1 MNAVIYTRVSTRE
14 QAQNGFSLNRQAE
27 ECERFARNSN
37 YDIAAI
43 FVEEGASAKTQR
55 RPELEKL
62 KKYCLQNKKN
72 IDAVIVWKIDRL
84 TRSMG
89 DFYLL
94 SEFFKSLDI
103 KLLSVTEINDD
114 TPIGKFS
121 RTISGAV
128 SQFENDQKSERV
140 TAGMKQAV
148 SEGYWQ
154 WCPPKGYM
162 KNGKNLV
169 PQPKYAPVIK
179 KVFEKFATGLYKQT
193 DFIKIFKK
201 AGIKAN
207 GNFIGRT
214 LRNSLYCGVIRHEWL
229 EHSVK
234 GKIEPIISEEL
245 FNKVQEIL
253 DGKKPQVTG
262 YNRNNPD
269 FPLRQFLTCPNCNQP
284 LTGGWSKGNAKNK
297 FPYYHCYN
305 KDCSCKLRVRADIVN
320 KIFPEY
326 LKTIKP
332 EPRLLELY
340 KAVLKDVFKINT
352 KEHKSHIDC
361 LNRRLSQAQE
371 CKDKLLDMYMDEK
384 VSEVDYRRKSEL
396 LENTIKEIREELF
409 QTPPLEEDFNAY
421 IDYAFSVIANVDK
434 MWTNGSLDLK
444 QRLQRLIFPQG
455 LTYDLETFR
464 TVGIANIFTKIGA
477 LKAPYN
483 EMVLPRGFEPLSHP

>member
-1 MNAVIYTRVSTRE
+1 M
-14 QAQNGFSLNRQAE
+14 
-27 ECERFARNSN
+27 
-37 YDIAAI
+37 
-43 FVEEGASAKTQR
+43 
-55 RPELEKL
+55 
-62 KKYCLQNKKN
+62 
-72 IDAVIVWKIDRL
+72 
-84 TRSMG
+84 
-89 DFYLL
+89 
-94 SEFFKSLDI
+94 
-103 KLLSVTEINDD
+103 
-114 TPIGKFS
+114 
-121 RTISGAV
+121 
-128 SQFENDQKSERV
+128 
-140 TAGMKQAV
+140 
-148 SEGYWQ
+148 
-154 WCPPKGYM
+154 
-162 KNGKNLV
+162 
-169 PQPKYAPVIK
+169 
-179 KVFEKFATGLYKQT
+179 YKQT

-332 EPRLLELY
+332 EPHLLELY

-361 LNRRLSQAQE
+361 LNRRLSQVQE
-371 CKDKLLDMYMDEK
+371 RKDKLLDMYMDEK

-434 MWTNGSLDLK
+434 MWANGSLDLK

-455 LTYDLETFR
+455 LTYDLESFR

>member
-1 MNAVIYTRVSTRE
+1 MNAIIYTRVST
-14 QAQNGFSLNRQAE
+14 SDQAE
-27 ECERFARNSN
+27 DNNSLASQEEQCKIFAQRQGYSVLKV
-37 YDIAAI
+37 
-43 FVEEGASAKTQR
+43 FVERGESAKNTNR
-55 RPELEKL
+55 TKL
-62 KKYCLQNKKN
+62 KELIKYCITNKKN
-72 IDAVIVWKIDRL
+72 IDVVIIWRYNRLSRVLKDQIDLINQFKTLKIDV
-84 TRSMG
+84 
-89 DFYLL
+89 L
-94 SEFFKSLDI
+94 SATETNEKSAAGNLMRNIIGSFSQYDNEQ
-103 KLLSVTEINDD
+103 KAEVVTTN
-114 TPIGKFS
+114 
-121 RTISGAV
+121 
-128 SQFENDQKSERV
+128 
-140 TAGMKQAV
+140 MKKALKD
-148 SEGYWQ
+148 GYWQ

-169 PQPKYAPVIK
+169 PHPKYAPVIK

-332 EPRLLELY
+332 EPHLLELY
-340 KAVLKDVFKINT
+340 KAVLKDVFKMNT

-371 CKDKLLDMYMDEK
+371 RKDKLLDMYMDEK

-434 MWTNGSLDLK
+434 MWANGSLDLK

-483 EMVLPRGFEPLSHP
+483 EMVLPRGFESGIQ